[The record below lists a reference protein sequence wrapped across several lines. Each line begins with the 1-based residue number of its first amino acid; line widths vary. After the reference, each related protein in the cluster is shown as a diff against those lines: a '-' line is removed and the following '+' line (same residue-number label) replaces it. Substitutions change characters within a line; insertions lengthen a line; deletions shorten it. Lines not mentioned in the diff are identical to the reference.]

1 MILTKPVY
9 LGLTV
14 LEISKIVLFQFWF
27 DYVKPKYGERAK
39 LSYTDTDSFTVYI
52 KAEDIDAD
60 IATSFRNGFDT
71 SH

>member
-60 IATSFRNGFDT
+60 IATSLRNGFDT